1 VFSYLVY
8 AVLLVT
14 LWLALWSLMPHS
26 AMWHN
31 GVVFDAA
38 VLFLVSTIVGGV
50 LSSILRMPPLVG
62 ILFVA
67 IAWSNIPHAGYLV
80 AGINSTFRKDCSTF
94 ALAVILIRA
103 GLDIKPEML
112 RAKALQVLLFSTIP
126 VACEVVVHSLI
137 AKQLL
142 SYPTY
147 TWAFAHGAVATSVS
161 PAVVIPSLLS
171 LKADGFGLTRGPATL
186 MMPSTPIEMVLQIWN
201 INFMA
206 ELAIPGNGTP
216 MWLNIVLAPVQ
227 IIGGIV
233 LGVILGAIHYAAVK
247 ILFSQAEKLPNRS
260 YTADHVQRVSR
271 VGTVL
276 LVIFGTAALAFAKLY
291 NLSGG
296 GSFAV
301 VAMALTTAS
310 IERRR
315 VADSRDY
322 ETHLRS
328 QSVLMKDLWDYLSM
342 PLLFAMLGSTV
353 NLKTI
358 FSGTFFPYMLICIF
372 VGCACRM
379 LLALAVTFREDY
391 NVGERL
397 VMAVGWCGKATVQAT
412 MGRTLL
418 DRATLLQSDLVADV
432 GAQAA
437 AHPTQRARYPT
448 QHVSR
453 MLRCSLFA

>member
-1 VFSYLVY
+1 
-8 AVLLVT
+8 
-14 LWLALWSLMPHS
+14 
-26 AMWHN
+26 
-31 GVVFDAA
+31 
-38 VLFLVSTIVGGV
+38 
-50 LSSILRMPPLVG
+50 
-62 ILFVA
+62 
-67 IAWSNIPHAGYLV
+67 
-80 AGINSTFRKDCSTF
+80 
-94 ALAVILIRA
+94 
-103 GLDIKPEML
+103 ML

-437 AHPTQRARYPT
+437 ADALSHSTRIANAAVLVICVTAPIASWFLLKVGPRYMRRETVP
-448 QHVSR
+448 Q
-453 MLRCSLFA
+453 A